1 MKAHDVRRL
10 KVCDGCDGIGM
21 LRPLLNEPWPLL
33 MRTPSGRTLHATCMS
48 EPLLLKCAD
57 VELVYVRISDVG
69 PTIFSHIVDELERR
83 RAAENPHV

>member
-10 KVCDGCDGIGM
+10 KVCDGCGQIGM

-33 MRTPSGRTLHATCMS
+33 MRTPSGRELHPGCMS
-48 EPLLLKCAD
+48 ETLLLKCPD

-69 PTIFSHIVDELERR
+69 RELFGRIADELMRR
-83 RAAENPHV
+83 RATEPRL